1 MKYALNIFP
10 SIVLFLFFIPFLF
23 RQVTELRIL
32 LFKQRKLI
40 KLDEKKIIQENLQGS
55 FFITEF
61 EVLVFENKS
70 IFLLSRS
77 LHFNILLLLFSFLLS
92 LYAHK
97 IWMHYIASPK
107 KY

>member
-40 KLDEKKIIQENLQGS
+40 KRRREKNHTGKFAGI
-55 FFITEF
+55 
-61 EVLVFENKS
+61 VLCNR
-70 IFLLSRS
+70 I
-77 LHFNILLLLFSFLLS
+77 
-92 LYAHK
+92 
-97 IWMHYIASPK
+97 
-107 KY
+107 

>member
-40 KLDEKKIIQENLQGS
+40 KLDEEKIIQENLQGS

-61 EVLVFENKS
+61 EVFENKS

-92 LYAHK
+92 LCAHK